1 MQLSLILNTIKL
13 HKHQWK
19 KINQAFH
26 NKNIKD
32 NNLKIIKVVIILTQ
46 QYTNSQIDS
55 VHFHVKRKEGLKS

>member
-1 MQLSLILNTIKL
+1 MEEDKPSVPY
-13 HKHQWK
+13 
-19 KINQAFH
+19 
-26 NKNIKD
+26 KD